1 MPHTLETALERLIS
15 GCHHDPFNVL
25 GRHPVNSTQVVVRVF
40 LPAMRAVRFAHNN
53 VSLNL
58 VDPRG
63 LWQIEAEADSVPHHY
78 SLICTGEDGH
88 EFSFIDPYTFQP
100 LLGELDLHLFG
111 EGSHWYAYRMLG
123 AHAQRVDEVD
133 GVRFAVWAPSA
144 ERVSVVGNFNQWD
157 GRRHMMRVRGAS
169 GVWELFI
176 PGLCIG
182 DLYKFEIRNR
192 DSGAIMVKIDPYA
205 AQFET
210 RPGTAAM
217 IAANVQHAWGD
228 DSWMQQRGKEGWIN
242 RPMSIYELHLGS
254 WKRGEGN
261 SFLNYRELAH
271 QLVDYLKPLGF
282 THIELLPIT
291 EHPLD
296 DSWGYQTTGY
306 FAPTARHGTP
316 DDFRYFVDYCHQNNF
331 GIILDW
337 APGHF
342 PKDDWAIAR
351 FDGSALFEHE
361 DPRRG
366 EHRDWGTLI
375 FNYDRNEVRNFLLAS
390 AVNWLQEYHLDGL
403 RVDAVASMLYLDYSR
418 DPHDWLP
425 NQYGGKENI
434 GAIEF
439 LRELNCVV
447 HDQFPGASVIA
458 EESTAWPG
466 VTRPTDH
473 GGLGFT
479 MKWNMGWMHDTL
491 SYIKNEPIHR
501 QYQHNQL
508 TFGLLYAFTENFV
521 LPFSHDEVVHG
532 KGSMLGKMPGDEWQR
547 FANLR
552 LLYSMMWSYPGKKL
566 LFMGG
571 EFGQVAE
578 WKFSGQL
585 EWWVTQFP
593 LHAGMARLVADLNR
607 LYVSEHALHA
617 RDFDWDGFHWLDC
630 TDASRSILSYI
641 RQSGEQ
647 SIIVALNF
655 TPVVR
660 DGYRLGVPSA
670 GTYRV
675 LLNSDAEVYGGSN
688 VGLIEAQSENIPWMG
703 MEHSIVLTLPPLG
716 ALYLQ
721 RVD

>member
-1 MPHTLETALERLIS
+1 MHQVLDPSLERLLA
-15 GCHHDPFNVL
+15 GCHHDPFNLL
-25 GRHPVNSTQVVVRVF
+25 GRHPTDDGRVLVRAL
-40 LPAMRAVRFAHNN
+40 LPGVRAVHFTHNQ
-53 VSLNL
+53 VELNCE
-58 VDPRG
+58 DPRG
-63 LWQIEAEADSVPHHY
+63 LWQIETDADSVPLHY
-78 SLICTGEDGH
+78 GLSCISMDGH
-88 EFSFIDPYTFQP
+88 EFNFIDPYTFQP

-176 PGLCIG
+176 PGLCLG
-182 DLYKFEIRNR
+182 DLYKFEIRHR

-205 AQFET
+205 AQFEP

-217 IAANVQHAWGD
+217 VTSHTQHDWAD
-228 DSWMQQRGKEGWIN
+228 HDWMQQRGSGSWLN

-254 WKRGEGN
+254 WRRGEDN
-261 SFLNYRELAH
+261 TFLNYRELAH

-316 DDFRYFVDYCHQNNF
+316 DDFRYFVDHCHQHGL

-342 PKDDWAIAR
+342 PKDDWALAR
-351 FDGSALFEHE
+351 FDGSALYEHE

-390 AVNWLQEYHLDGL
+390 AVHWLQEYHLDGL

-447 HDQFPGASVIA
+447 HDQFPGACVIA

-473 GGLGFT
+473 GGLGFS
-479 MKWNMGWMHDTL
+479 MKWNMGWMHDML
-491 SYIKNEPIHR
+491 SYMKNEPIHR
-501 QYQHNQL
+501 QYHHNQL

-578 WKFSGQL
+578 WKFSDQL

-593 LHAGMARLVADLNR
+593 MHAGMQRLLADLNR
-607 LYVSEHALHA
+607 LYVNESALHA

-641 RQSGEQ
+641 RQNGAYSV
-647 SIIVALNF
+647 IVALNF

-660 DGYRLGVPSA
+660 DGYRLGVPAA

-688 VGLIEAQSENIPWMG
+688 VGLIEAQSEDVAWMG
-703 MEHSIVLTLPPLG
+703 MEQSIVLTLPPLG

-721 RVD
+721 RVG

>member
-1 MPHTLETALERLIS
+1 MHTALDPAFERLLNAT
-15 GCHHDPFNVL
+15 HHDPFSLL
-25 GRHPVNSTQVVVRVF
+25 GRHPDGHGQVVVRAL
-40 LPAMRAVRFAHNN
+40 LPGMQSVQLTHNA
-53 VSLNL
+53 LAL
-58 VDPRG
+58 EQIDPRG
-63 LWQIEAEADSVPHHY
+63 LWQLVTDEHQVPWHY
-78 SLICTGEDGH
+78 SLTCRTHDGH
-88 EFSFIDPYTFQP
+88 TFSFIDPYTFGPQ
-100 LLGELDLHLFG
+100 LGELDLHLFG
-111 EGSHWYAYRMLG
+111 EGSHWHAYRMLG
-123 AHAQRVDEVD
+123 AHPMRVDEVD

-144 ERVSVVGNFNQWD
+144 ERVSVVGDFNQWD

-176 PGLCIG
+176 PGMQVG

-192 DSGAIMVKIDPYA
+192 DSGAILVKIDPYA
-205 AQFET
+205 ARFEQ

-217 IAANVQHAWGD
+217 IERTPSYAWGD
-228 DSWMQQRGKEGWIN
+228 QHWMQQRGQGAWLH
-242 RPMSIYELHLGS
+242 RPMAIYELHLGS
-254 WKRGEGN
+254 WRRDAN
-261 SFLNYRELAH
+261 NAFLNYRALAH
-271 QLVDYLKPLGF
+271 ELVDYLKPLGF

-306 FAPTARHGTP
+306 FAPTARHGSP
-316 DDFRYFVDYCHQNNF
+316 DDFRYFVDHLHQHQI
-331 GIILDW
+331 GVILDW

-342 PKDDWAIAR
+342 PKDDWALAR
-351 FDGSALFEHE
+351 FDGSALYEHE

-390 AVNWLQEYHLDGL
+390 AVHWLQEYHLDGL

-466 VTRPTDH
+466 VSRPVDH

-491 SYIKNEPIHR
+491 SYMKHEPIYR

-532 KGSMLGKMPGDEWQR
+532 KGSLLGKMPGDEWQR

-552 LLYSMMWSYPGKKL
+552 LLYAMMWSYPGKKL

-578 WKFSGQL
+578 WNFASQL
-585 EWWVTQFP
+585 EWWVTQYP
-593 LHAGMARLVADLNR
+593 LHAGMQRLIADLNR
-607 LYVSEHALHA
+607 LYVNQSALHA

-647 SIIVALNF
+647 SMVVALNF

-688 VGLIEAQSENIPWMG
+688 VGLIEAQSEDVPWMG
-703 MEHSIVLTLPPLG
+703 MLHSIVLTLPPLG

-721 RVD
+721 CAQ